1 MNSKDDE
8 KKLHPKILE
17 LLEEIKKSQEINRED
32 KEILDIHKFRIKCY
46 EIEKLILE
54 AGRDDLPVFSVA
66 HRLAHRLKLDNPAF
80 ERARFM
86 AACGF
91 PVGE

>member
-1 MNSKDDE
+1 MTRKDYVLVAEAINSVRCE
-8 KKLHPKILE
+8 T
-17 LLEEIKKSQEINRED
+17 R
-32 KEILDIHKFRIKCY
+32 
-46 EIEKLILE
+46 E

-91 PVGE
+91 PAGK